1 MMPNSI
7 IYNSITMNDLSFKN
21 TFKQDL
27 SAGLVVFL
35 VALPL
40 CLGIALASGAPLLS
54 GVITGIIGGLIVGAI
69 SGSQLAV
76 SGPAAGLT
84 TIVAT
89 AIISLH
95 SYEAFLVA
103 VVLAGIIQVILGLV
117 KAGKIGLYF
126 PSNVIKGMLAAIGI
140 ILILKQIPHAFGY
153 DADSE
158 GDFAFLQ
165 ADNSNTFSAINH
177 LLGKLNFGSIAIFAV
192 SMAILLAWDTPLFKK
207 IKAVPAGLV
216 VVIVGALGS
225 LLLQST
231 TGFFHLRD
239 NSFVQIPVLS
249 SIGDFATV
257 LKFPDFS
264 QITNPQIITVAFT
277 IALVASLETLLSI
290 EAVDKLDPLKRST
303 PLNRELLAQGVGNT
317 VAGLL
322 GGLPLTAVIVRG
334 ATNVNSGAKT
344 KISTI
349 FHGTLLLVTVLAIP
363 TVLNKIPLASLAAIL
378 IMVGYKLAKLQLFKD
393 MYKAGWNQ
401 FTPFVVTVAAIIL
414 TDLLKGVLIGMVV
427 SIIFILVNATKDLIY
442 STEKTTATGKMQ
454 QLVLSEQVT
463 FLNKA
468 HLNEFFSKVK
478 PGMNVWV
485 DATQTKYIEQDCLEI
500 LQDFAKRAAAEDIT
514 FNITGLKDHY
524 SFLEAREEAF
534 EQHEHAHDHQRYNEL
549 FINNRKWIAEKLHL
563 DANYF
568 NRLNAGQSPP
578 YLIIGCSDSRA
589 PMEVITGAEPGEVFS
604 HRNIANQVIP
614 SDINLMSVVQ
624 YAVEALKVR
633 HIVVCGHYG
642 CGGVKAAVAGG
653 TNGNLDQWLSHI
665 RDINRNH
672 KEELEQIDDTEMR
685 HRRLVELNVEEQ
697 VFQLRTT
704 AIVQNAL
711 KNGQILNLYGWVYDM
726 SDGMLHDL
734 RIEESEKYPSLLIS

>member
-1 MMPNSI
+1 ME
-7 IYNSITMNDLSFKN
+7 LSFKN

-40 CLGIALASGAPLLS
+40 CLGVALASGAPLLS
-54 GVITGIIGGLIVGAI
+54 GIITGVIGGIVVGFI

-84 TIVAT
+84 TIVAS

-95 SYEAFLVA
+95 SYETFLVC
-103 VVLAGIIQVILGLV
+103 VVLAGVIQIILGLV

-153 DADSE
+153 DADAE
-158 GDFAFLQ
+158 GDFAFAQ
-165 ADNSNTFSAINH
+165 ANHNNTFSQISNLLSRLTPGAI
-177 LLGKLNFGSIAIFAV
+177 IIFIL
-192 SMAILLAWDTPLFKK
+192 SMAVLMLWDTPLFKK
-207 IKAVPAGLV
+207 LKAIPSGLV
-216 VVIVGALGS
+216 VVILGVVAS
-225 LLLQST
+225 VVLQNAPAA
-231 TGFFHLRD
+231 FNLD
-239 NSFVQIPVLS
+239 ADSFVQIPVFA
-249 SIGDFATV
+249 SIGDFATN

-264 QITNPQIITVAFT
+264 KVANTEVLTVAFT
-277 IALVASLETLLSI
+277 IAFVASLETLLSI

-303 PLNRELLAQGVGNT
+303 PLNRELIAQGIGNS

-322 GGLPLTAVIVRG
+322 GGIPLTAVIVRG

-344 KISTI
+344 KKSTI
-349 FHGTLLLVTVLAIP
+349 FHGMLLLVTVLLIP
-363 TVLNKIPLASLAAIL
+363 SIMNKIPLASLAAIL
-378 IMVGYKLAKLQLFKD
+378 IMVGYKLAKVQLFKD

-401 FTPFVVTVAAIIL
+401 FTPFIATVVAIIL
-414 TDLLKGVLIGMVV
+414 TDLLKGVLIGMGV

-442 STEKTTATGKMQ
+442 STQKLTKSGTMQ

-468 HLNEFFSKVK
+468 HLNEFFNGIK
-478 PGMNVWV
+478 PGMSVWV
-485 DATQTKYIEQDCLEI
+485 DAGQTRYIEQDCLEI
-500 LQDFAKRAAAEDIT
+500 LQDFKTRAAIEKIPCT
-514 FNITGLKDHY
+514 ITGLKDHY
-524 SFLEAREEAF
+524 SFLEAKVEIMD
-534 EQHEHAHDHQRYNEL
+534 QHEHNHDHQHYNDL
-549 FINNRKWIAEKLHL
+549 FSNNRKWIADKLHL
-563 DANYF
+563 DVNYF
-568 NRLNAGQSPP
+568 AKLNKGQSPP

-589 PMEVITGAEPGEVFS
+589 PMEVITGAQPGEIFS

-642 CGGVKAAVAGG
+642 CGGIRAAVAGG
-653 TNGNLDQWLSHI
+653 TQGNLDQWLSHI
-665 RDINRNH
+665 RDIDRAHSN
-672 KEELEQIDDTEMR
+672 ELNAITDTEMR

-697 VFQLRTT
+697 IYQLKST

-711 KNGQILNLYGWVYDM
+711 QSGQTLNFYGWVYDLA
-726 SDGMLHDL
+726 DGMLHDL
-734 RIEESEKYPSLLIS
+734 KIKDAKKPQKSLVV

>member
-1 MMPNSI
+1 ME
-7 IYNSITMNDLSFKN
+7 LSFKN

-27 SAGLVVFL
+27 SSGLVVFL

-54 GVITGIIGGLIVGAI
+54 GIVTGVIGGIVVGFI

-84 TIVAT
+84 TIVAS

-95 SYEAFLVA
+95 SYETFLVC
-103 VVLAGIIQVILGLV
+103 VVLAGVIQIILGLV

-153 DADSE
+153 DADAE
-158 GDFAFLQ
+158 GDFAFAQ
-165 ADNSNTFSAINH
+165 ADHSNTFSEINNLLSRLSPGAI
-177 LLGKLNFGSIAIFAV
+177 IIFIL
-192 SMAILLAWDTPLFKK
+192 SMAVLMLWDTPLFKK
-207 IKAVPAGLV
+207 VKAFPSGLV
-216 VVIVGALGS
+216 VVVLGVIAALV
-225 LLLQST
+225 LQNAPAA
-231 TGFFHLRD
+231 FNLKA
-239 NSFVQIPVLS
+239 NSFVQIPVFS
-249 SIGDFATV
+249 SIGDFATN

-264 QITNPQIITVAFT
+264 KIANMEVLTVAFT
-277 IALVASLETLLSI
+277 IAFVASLETLLSI

-303 PLNRELLAQGVGNT
+303 PLNRELIAQGIGNS

-322 GGLPLTAVIVRG
+322 GGIPLTAVIVRG

-344 KISTI
+344 KTSTI
-349 FHGTLLLVTVLAIP
+349 FHGTLLLVTVLLIP
-363 TVLNKIPLASLAAIL
+363 GIMNKIPLASLAAIL
-378 IMVGYKLAKLQLFKD
+378 IMVGYKLAKVQLFKD
-393 MYKAGWNQ
+393 MFKAGWNQ
-401 FTPFVVTVAAIIL
+401 FTPFIITVVAIIL
-414 TDLLKGVLIGMVV
+414 TDLLKGVLIGMGV

-442 STEKTTATGKMQ
+442 STQKLTKTGTMQ

-468 HLNEFFSKVK
+468 HLNEFFNSIK
-478 PGMNVWV
+478 PGMSVWV
-485 DATQTKYIEQDCLEI
+485 DAGQTRYIEQDCLEI
-500 LQDFAKRAAAEDIT
+500 LQDFKSRAAIENIPCT
-514 FNITGLKDHY
+514 ITGLKDHY
-524 SFLEAREEAF
+524 SFLEAKVEVRDH
-534 EQHEHAHDHQRYNEL
+534 HEHTHDHQHYNEL
-549 FINNRKWIAEKLHL
+549 FSNNRKWIAEKLHL
-563 DANYF
+563 DVNYF
-568 NRLNAGQSPP
+568 TKLNKGQSPP

-589 PMEVITGAEPGEVFS
+589 PMEVITGAQPGEIFS

-642 CGGVKAAVAGG
+642 CGGIRAAVAGG
-653 TNGNLDQWLSHI
+653 TQGNLDQWLSHV
-665 RDINRNH
+665 RDIDRANSD
-672 KEELEQIDDTEMR
+672 ELNAIADTEMR

-697 VFQLRTT
+697 IYQLKST
-704 AIVQNAL
+704 AIVHNAL
-711 KNGQILNLYGWVYDM
+711 QNGQTLNFYGWVYDLA
-726 SDGMLHDL
+726 DGMLHDL
-734 RIEESEKYPSLLIS
+734 KLKDAKVQKTLTV

>member
-1 MMPNSI
+1 MEI
-7 IYNSITMNDLSFKN
+7 SFKN

-54 GVITGIIGGLIVGAI
+54 GVITGIVGGIVVGFI

-84 TIVAT
+84 TIVAS

-95 SYEAFLVA
+95 SYEAFLVS

-153 DADSE
+153 DADAE
-158 GDFAFLQ
+158 GDLAFAQ
-165 ADNSNTFSAINH
+165 ADHSNTFSEINNLLSRVSPGAI
-177 LLGKLNFGSIAIFAV
+177 LIFV
-192 SMAILLAWDTPLFKK
+192 ISMAILMLWDTPLFKK
-207 IKAVPAGLV
+207 VKAVPSGLV
-216 VVIVGALGS
+216 VVIVGVIMALV
-225 LLLQST
+225 LQNAPAAFNLK
-231 TGFFHLRD
+231 G
-239 NSFVQIPVLS
+239 NSFVQIPVFSGLT
-249 SIGDFATV
+249 DFATN
-257 LKFPDFS
+257 LRFPDFS
-264 QITNPQIITVAFT
+264 KIANTEVLTVAFT
-277 IALVASLETLLSI
+277 IAFVASLETLLSI

-303 PLNRELLAQGVGNT
+303 PLNRELIAQGIGNS

-334 ATNVNSGAKT
+334 ATNVSSGAKT
-344 KISTI
+344 KMSAI
-349 FHGTLLLVTVLAIP
+349 FHGSLLLISVLLIP
-363 TVLNKIPLASLAAIL
+363 GAMNKIPLASLAAIL
-378 IMVGYKLAKLQLFKD
+378 IMVGYKLAKVKLFKD

-401 FTPFVVTVAAIIL
+401 FTPFIATVAAIIL
-414 TDLLKGVLIGMVV
+414 TDLLKGVLIGMGV
-427 SIIFILVNATKDLIY
+427 SIVFILVNATKDLIY
-442 STEKTTATGKMQ
+442 STEKMTKSGTMQ

-468 HLNEFFSKVK
+468 HLNEFFNSIK
-478 PGMNVWV
+478 PGMSVWV
-485 DATQTKYIEQDCLEI
+485 DASQTRYIEQDCLEI
-500 LQDFAKRAAAEDIT
+500 LQNFKNRAAIENIPCT
-514 FNITGLKDHY
+514 ITGLKDHY
-524 SFLEAREEAF
+524 SFLEAKVEIMD
-534 EQHEHAHDHQRYNEL
+534 QHEHGHHDHQHYNEL
-549 FINNRKWIAEKLHL
+549 FSNNRKWIAEKLHL
-563 DANYF
+563 DVNYF
-568 NRLNAGQSPP
+568 AKLNKGQSPP

-589 PMEVITGAEPGEVFS
+589 PMEVITGAQPGEIFS

-642 CGGVKAAVAGG
+642 CGGIRAAVAGG
-653 TNGNLDQWLSHI
+653 TQGNLDQWLSHV
-665 RDINRNH
+665 RDIERTH
-672 KEELEQIDDTEMR
+672 SEELNAIADGETR
-685 HRRLVELNVEEQ
+685 HRRLVELNVAEQ
-697 VFQLRTT
+697 IYQLKST

-711 KNGQILNLYGWVYDM
+711 QNGQTLNFYGWVYDL

-734 RIEESEKYPSLLIS
+734 KIKDSVKQPKLVNV

>member
-1 MMPNSI
+1 ME
-7 IYNSITMNDLSFKN
+7 LSFKN

-54 GVITGIIGGLIVGAI
+54 GIITGVIGGIVVGFV

-84 TIVAT
+84 TIVAS

-95 SYEAFLVA
+95 SYETFLVC
-103 VVLAGIIQVILGLV
+103 VVLAGVIQIILGLV

-153 DADSE
+153 DADTE
-158 GDFAFLQ
+158 GDFAFAQ
-165 ADNSNTFSAINH
+165 ADHSNTFSEITH
-177 LLGKLNFGSIAIFAV
+177 LLSKLTPGAIIIFIL
-192 SMAILLAWDTPLFKK
+192 SMAVLMLWDTPLFKK
-207 IKAVPAGLV
+207 IKAFPSGLA
-216 VVIVGALGS
+216 VVILGVIAALV
-225 LLLQST
+225 LQNAPAS
-231 TGFFHLRD
+231 FNLRA
-239 NSFVQIPVLS
+239 NSFVQIPVFS
-249 SIGDFATV
+249 NVGDFATA

-264 QITNPQIITVAFT
+264 KIANMEVLTVAFT
-277 IALVASLETLLSI
+277 IAFVASLETLLSI

-303 PLNRELLAQGVGNT
+303 PLNRELIAQGIGNS

-322 GGLPLTAVIVRG
+322 GGIPLTAVIVRG

-344 KISTI
+344 KTSAI
-349 FHGTLLLVTVLAIP
+349 FHGILLLVTVLLIP
-363 TVLNKIPLASLAAIL
+363 GIMNKIPLASLAAVL
-378 IMVGYKLAKLQLFKD
+378 IMVGYKLAKVQLFKD

-401 FTPFVVTVAAIIL
+401 FTPFIITVVAIIL
-414 TDLLKGVLIGMVV
+414 TDLLKGVLIGMAV

-442 STEKTTATGKMQ
+442 STQKLTKNGTMQ

-468 HLNEFFSKVK
+468 HLNEFFNSIK
-478 PGMNVWV
+478 PGMSVWV
-485 DATQTKYIEQDCLEI
+485 DAGQTRYIEQDCLEI
-500 LQDFAKRAAAEDIT
+500 LQDFKSRAAIENIPCT
-514 FNITGLKDHY
+514 ITGLKDHY
-524 SFLEAREEAF
+524 SFLEAKVEIMDE
-534 EQHEHAHDHQRYNEL
+534 HEHNHHDHQHYNEL
-549 FINNRKWIAEKLHL
+549 FSNNRKWIAEKLHL
-563 DANYF
+563 DVNYF
-568 NRLNAGQSPP
+568 AKLNKGQSPP

-589 PMEVITGAEPGEVFS
+589 PMEVITGAQPGEIFS

-614 SDINLMSVVQ
+614 SDMNLMSVVQ

-642 CGGVKAAVAGG
+642 CGGIRAAVAGG
-653 TNGNLDQWLSHI
+653 TQGNLDQWLSHV
-665 RDINRNH
+665 RDIERTNID
-672 KEELEQIDDTEMR
+672 ELNAIADTEMR

-697 VFQLRTT
+697 IYQLKST

-711 KNGQILNLYGWVYDM
+711 QNGQTLNLYGWVYDL

-734 RIEESEKYPSLLIS
+734 KIKDTKKTQKTITV

>member
-1 MMPNSI
+1 MSN
-7 IYNSITMNDLSFKN
+7 LSFKN
-21 TFKQDL
+21 TFKQDI

-54 GVITGIIGGLIVGAI
+54 GIITGIVGGLIVGAV

-103 VVLAGIIQVILGLV
+103 VVLAGILQIILGLV

-153 DADSE
+153 DADAE

-165 ADNSNTFSAINH
+165 ADNSNTFTEINN
-177 LLGKLNFGSIAIFAV
+177 LLGKLNFGAIAIFAI

-207 IKAVPAGLV
+207 IKAIPGGLV
-216 VVIVGALGS
+216 VVIVGALTAIF
-225 LLLQST
+225 LQST
-231 TGFFHLRD
+231 TGLFHLRT
-239 NSFVQIPVLS
+239 NSFVQIPVLG
-249 SIGDFATV
+249 SIGDFATI

-264 QITNPQIITVAFT
+264 QITNPQIITVAIT

-303 PLNRELLAQGVGNT
+303 PLNRELLAQGIGNT
-317 VAGLL
+317 LAGLV

-344 KISTI
+344 KLSTI
-349 FHGTLLLVTVLAIP
+349 FHGSLLLVTVLAIP
-363 TVLNKIPLASLAAIL
+363 AVLNKIPLASLAAIL
-378 IMVGYKLAKLQLFKD
+378 IMVGYKLTKLQLFKD

-401 FTPFVVTVAAIIL
+401 FTPFIATVVAIIL
-414 TDLLKGVLIGMVV
+414 TDLLKGVMIGMGV
-427 SIIFILVNATKDLIY
+427 SIVFILVNATKDLIY
-442 STEKTTATGKMQ
+442 STEKSTASGKMQ

-468 HLNEFFSKVK
+468 HLNEFFNKVK
-478 PGMNVWV
+478 SGESVWV
-485 DATQTKYIEQDCLEI
+485 DASQTKYIEQDCLEI
-500 LQDFAKRAAAEDIT
+500 LQDFKSRSVVEGINCT
-514 FNITGLKDHY
+514 ITGLKDHY
-524 SFLEAREEAF
+524 TFLEARVEAV
-534 EQHEHAHDHQRYNEL
+534 EQHEHAHDHQHYNDL
-549 FINNRKWIAEKLHL
+549 FANNRRWIAEKLHL
-563 DANYF
+563 DSNYF
-568 NRLNAGQSPP
+568 ANLSKGQSPP

-589 PMEVITGAEPGEVFS
+589 PMEVITGAQPGEIFS

-665 RDINRNH
+665 RDVNRNH
-672 KEELEQIDDTEMR
+672 KEELEQIDDAEMR

-711 KNGQILNLYGWVYDM
+711 KNGQVLNLYGWVYDL

-734 RIEESEKYPSLLIS
+734 RIEESDKYPSLLIS

>member
-1 MMPNSI
+1 MEL
-7 IYNSITMNDLSFKN
+7 TFKN
-21 TFKQDL
+21 TFKQNI
-27 SAGLVVFL
+27 SSGLVVFL

-54 GVITGIIGGLIVGAI
+54 GIITGIVGGIVVGFI

-84 TIVAT
+84 TIVAS

-103 VVLAGIIQVILGLV
+103 VVLAGIIQVVLGLV

-153 DADSE
+153 DADAE
-158 GDFAFLQ
+158 GDFAFAQ
-165 ADNSNTFSAINH
+165 ADQNNTFSEITH
-177 LLGKLNFGSIAIFAV
+177 LLSKLTPGAIVIFIL
-192 SMAILLAWDTPLFKK
+192 SMAVLTLWDTPLFKK
-207 IKAVPAGLV
+207 VKAFPSGLV
-216 VVIVGALGS
+216 VVIVGVLAS
-225 LLLQST
+225 LVLQNAPEA
-231 TGFFHLRD
+231 FHLKAE
-239 NSFVQIPVLS
+239 SFVQIPVFSSLS
-249 SIGDFATV
+249 DFATN

-264 QITNPQIITVAFT
+264 KITNPEILTVAFT
-277 IALVASLETLLSI
+277 IAFVASLETLLSI

-303 PLNRELLAQGVGNT
+303 PLNRELIAQGIGNS

-344 KISTI
+344 KVSTI
-349 FHGTLLLVTVLAIP
+349 FHGILLLVAVLLIP
-363 TVLNKIPLASLAAIL
+363 GLMNKIPLASLAAIL
-378 IMVGYKLAKLQLFKD
+378 IMVGYKLAKVQLFKD

-401 FTPFVVTVAAIIL
+401 FTPFVATVAAIIL
-414 TDLLKGVLIGMVV
+414 TDLLKGVLIGMGV
-427 SIIFILVNATKDLIY
+427 SIVFILVNATKDLIY
-442 STEKTTATGKMQ
+442 TTQKITPKGTMK

-468 HLNEFFSKVK
+468 HLNEFFSGIK
-478 PGMNVWV
+478 PGMSVWV
-485 DATQTKYIEQDCLEI
+485 DASQTRYIEQDCLEI
-500 LQDFAKRAAAEDIT
+500 LQDFKNRAALEGIPCT
-514 FNITGLKDHY
+514 ITGLKDHY
-524 SFLEAREEAF
+524 SFLEAKVEMMD
-534 EQHEHAHDHQRYNEL
+534 QHEHGHHDHQHYNEL
-549 FINNRKWIAEKLHL
+549 FSNNRKWIAEKLDL
-563 DANYF
+563 DVNYF
-568 NRLNAGQSPP
+568 TKLNKGQSPP

-589 PMEVITGAEPGEVFS
+589 PMEVITGAQPGEIFS

-614 SDINLMSVVQ
+614 SDVNLMSVVQ

-642 CGGVKAAVAGG
+642 CGGVRAAVAGG
-653 TNGNLDQWLSHI
+653 TQGNLDQWLSHI
-665 RDINRNH
+665 RDVNRINN
-672 KEELEQIDDTEMR
+672 EELSAIADPETR
-685 HRRLVELNVEEQ
+685 HRRLVELNVEAQ
-697 VFQLRTT
+697 VYHLQST

-711 KNGQILNLYGWVYDM
+711 QNGQVLNFYGWVYDLA
-726 SDGMLHDL
+726 DGMLHDL
-734 RIEESEKYPSLLIS
+734 KIKEPKKYPKTIEV

>member
-1 MMPNSI
+1 ME
-7 IYNSITMNDLSFKN
+7 LSFKN

-40 CLGIALASGAPLLS
+40 CLGIALASGAPLLA
-54 GVITGIIGGLIVGAI
+54 GIITGIVGGVVVGFI

-84 TIVAT
+84 TIVAS

-95 SYEAFLVA
+95 SYEAFLVS
-103 VVLAGIIQVILGLV
+103 VVLAGVIQVILGLV

-153 DADSE
+153 DADAE
-158 GDFAFLQ
+158 GDFAFAQ
-165 ADNSNTFSAINH
+165 ADHSNTFTEITH
-177 LLGKLNFGSIAIFAV
+177 LLSKLTPGAIIIFV
-192 SMAILLAWDTPLFKK
+192 LSMALLLLWDTPLFKK
-207 IKAVPAGLV
+207 VKAFPSGLV
-216 VVIVGALGS
+216 VVIVGVLAS
-225 LLLQST
+225 VVLQ
-231 TGFFHLRD
+231 GAPDVFHLKA
-239 NSFVQIPVLS
+239 NSFVQIPVFS
-249 SIGDFATV
+249 SIGDFATN

-264 QITNPQIITVAFT
+264 KIANPEVLTVAFT
-277 IALVASLETLLSI
+277 IAFVASLETLLSI

-303 PLNRELLAQGVGNT
+303 PLNRELIAQGVGNA

-344 KISTI
+344 KASSI
-349 FHGTLLLVTVLAIP
+349 FHGILLLVAVLLIP
-363 TVLNKIPLASLAAIL
+363 VLMNKIPLASLAAIL
-378 IMVGYKLAKLQLFKD
+378 IMVGYKLAKVQLFRD

-401 FTPFVVTVAAIIL
+401 FTPFVITVLAIIL
-414 TDLLKGVLIGMVV
+414 TDLLKGVLIGMGV

-442 STEKTTATGKMQ
+442 TTQRITPKGTMK

-468 HLNEFFSKVK
+468 HLNEFFNEIK
-478 PGMNVWV
+478 PGMSVWV
-485 DATQTKYIEQDCLEI
+485 DAGQTRYIEQDCLEI
-500 LQDFAKRAAAEDIT
+500 LQEFKSRAAMENIPCT
-514 FNITGLKDHY
+514 ITGLKDHY
-524 SFLEAREEAF
+524 SFLEAKIEARD
-534 EQHEHAHDHQRYNEL
+534 QHEHGHHDHQHYNEL
-549 FINNRKWIAEKLHL
+549 FNNNRKWIAEKLHL
-563 DANYF
+563 DVNYF
-568 NRLNAGQSPP
+568 ANLNKGQSPP

-589 PMEVITGAEPGEVFS
+589 PMEVITGAQPGEIFS

-642 CGGVKAAVAGG
+642 CGGIRAAVAGG
-653 TNGNLDQWLSHI
+653 TQGNLDQWLSHI
-665 RDINRNH
+665 RDIDRAH
-672 KEELEQIDDTEMR
+672 SDELNAITDTEMR

-697 VFQLRTT
+697 IYQLKST

-711 KNGQILNLYGWVYDM
+711 QKGQTLNFYGWVYDLA
-726 SDGMLHDL
+726 DGMLHDL
-734 RIEESEKYPSLLIS
+734 KLRDAKAPDTITV

>member
-1 MMPNSI
+1 
-7 IYNSITMNDLSFKN
+7 MNNLSFKN
-21 TFKQDL
+21 TLRYDL

-54 GVITGIIGGLIVGAI
+54 GIITGVIGGLIVGAV

-89 AIISLH
+89 AIITLH

-103 VVLAGIIQVILGLV
+103 VVMAGIIQVILGLV

-153 DADSE
+153 DADAE
-158 GDFAFLQ
+158 GDFTFIQ
-165 ADNSNTFSAINH
+165 ADNSNTFTEINN
-177 LLGKLNFGSIAIFAV
+177 LLGKLNFGAIAIFAI
-192 SMAILLAWDTPLFKK
+192 SMAILMAWDTPLLKK

-216 VVIVGALGS
+216 VVVVGALAS

-231 TGFFHLRD
+231 SGIFHLRD

-249 SIGDFATV
+249 SLGDFSTM

-264 QITNPQIITVAFT
+264 QITNPQVITVAVT

-303 PLNRELLAQGVGNT
+303 PLNRELMAQGIGNT
-317 VAGLL
+317 VAGLF

-344 KISTI
+344 KLSAI
-349 FHGTLLLVTVLAIP
+349 FHGALLLITVLAIP
-363 TVLNKIPLASLAAIL
+363 AILNKIPLASLAAIL
-378 IMVGYKLAKLQLFKD
+378 IMVGYKLTKLQLFKD

-401 FTPFVVTVAAIIL
+401 FTPFIVTVAAIIL
-414 TDLLKGVLIGMVV
+414 TDLLKGVLIGMAV

-442 STEKTTATGKMQ
+442 STEKATANGTMQ

-468 HLNEFFSKVK
+468 HLNEFFNKIKS
-478 PGMNVWV
+478 GETVWV
-485 DATQTKYIEQDCLEI
+485 DASQTKYIEQDCLEI
-500 LQDFAKRAAAEDIT
+500 LQEFKARAAVEDIACT
-514 FNITGLKDHY
+514 ITGLKDHY
-524 SFLEAREEAF
+524 SFLEARVEAA
-534 EQHEHAHDHQRYNEL
+534 EQHEHAHHDHQHYNEL
-549 FINNRKWIAEKLHL
+549 FANNRRWIAEKLHL
-563 DANYF
+563 DSNYF
-568 NRLNAGQSPP
+568 TNLNKGQSPP

-589 PMEVITGAEPGEVFS
+589 PMEVITGAQPGEIFS

-653 TNGNLDQWLSHI
+653 THGNLDQWLSHI
-665 RDINRNH
+665 RDVNRNH
-672 KEELEQIDDTEMR
+672 KEELEQIEDTEMR

-697 VFQLRTT
+697 IFQLRTT

-711 KNGQILNLYGWVYDM
+711 KNGQVLNLYGWVYDL

-734 RIEESEKYPSLLIS
+734 RIEESDKYPSLLIS

>member
-1 MMPNSI
+1 ME
-7 IYNSITMNDLSFKN
+7 LSFKN

-27 SAGLVVFL
+27 SSGLIVFL

-40 CLGIALASGAPLLS
+40 CLGVALASGAPLLS
-54 GVITGIIGGLIVGAI
+54 GIITGVIGGIVVGFI

-84 TIVAT
+84 TIVAS

-95 SYEAFLVA
+95 SYETFLVC
-103 VVLAGIIQVILGLV
+103 VVLAGVIQIILGLV

-153 DADSE
+153 DADTE
-158 GDFAFLQ
+158 GDFAFAQ
-165 ADNSNTFSAINH
+165 ADNSNTFSEINNLLSRLSPGAIIIFI
-177 LLGKLNFGSIAIFAV
+177 LSIAV
-192 SMAILLAWDTPLFKK
+192 LMLWDTPLFKK
-207 IKAVPAGLV
+207 VKAFPSGLV
-216 VVIVGALGS
+216 VVILGVVAAVV
-225 LLLQST
+225 LQNAPAA
-231 TGFFHLRD
+231 FNLKA
-239 NSFVQIPVLS
+239 NSFVQIPVFS
-249 SIGDFATV
+249 GIGDFATN

-264 QITNPQIITVAFT
+264 KIANMEVLTVAFT
-277 IALVASLETLLSI
+277 IAFVASLETLLSI

-303 PLNRELLAQGVGNT
+303 PLNRELIAQGIGNS

-322 GGLPLTAVIVRG
+322 GGIPLTAVIVRG

-344 KISTI
+344 KTSTI
-349 FHGTLLLVTVLAIP
+349 FHGTLLLVTVLLIP
-363 TVLNKIPLASLAAIL
+363 GIMNKIPLASLAAIL
-378 IMVGYKLAKLQLFKD
+378 IMVGYKLAKVQLFKD
-393 MYKAGWNQ
+393 MFKAGWNQ
-401 FTPFVVTVAAIIL
+401 FTPFIITVVAIIL
-414 TDLLKGVLIGMVV
+414 TDLLKGVLIGMAV

-442 STEKTTATGKMQ
+442 STQKLTKTGTMQ

-468 HLNEFFSKVK
+468 HLNEFFNSIK
-478 PGMNVWV
+478 PGMSVWV
-485 DATQTKYIEQDCLEI
+485 DAGQTRYIEQDCLEI
-500 LQDFAKRAAAEDIT
+500 LQEFKSRAALENIPCT
-514 FNITGLKDHY
+514 ITGLKDHY
-524 SFLEAREEAF
+524 SVLEAKVEVMD
-534 EQHEHAHDHQRYNEL
+534 QHEHNHHDHQHYNNL
-549 FINNRKWIAEKLHL
+549 FSNNRKWIAEKLHL
-563 DANYF
+563 DVNYF
-568 NRLNAGQSPP
+568 AKLNKGQSPP

-589 PMEVITGAEPGEVFS
+589 PMEVITGAQPGEIFS

-642 CGGVKAAVAGG
+642 CGGIRAAVAGG
-653 TNGNLDQWLSHI
+653 TQGNLDQWLSHV
-665 RDINRNH
+665 RDIDRANSD
-672 KEELEQIDDTEMR
+672 ELNAIADTEMR

-697 VFQLRTT
+697 IYQLKST

-711 KNGQILNLYGWVYDM
+711 QNGQTLNFYGWVYDLA
-726 SDGMLHDL
+726 DGMLHDL
-734 RIEESEKYPSLLIS
+734 KLKDAKVQKTLTV

>member
-1 MMPNSI
+1 ME
-7 IYNSITMNDLSFKN
+7 LSFKN

-27 SAGLVVFL
+27 SSGLVVFL

-40 CLGIALASGAPLLS
+40 CLGIALASGAPLLA
-54 GVITGIIGGLIVGAI
+54 GIITGIVGGIVVGFI

-95 SYEAFLVA
+95 SYETFLVA
-103 VVLAGIIQVILGLV
+103 VVLAGVIQIILGLI

-153 DADSE
+153 DADTE
-158 GDFAFLQ
+158 GDFAFAQ
-165 ADNSNTFSAINH
+165 ADHSNTFSEITNVLSRVSPGAI
-177 LLGKLNFGSIAIFAV
+177 IIFV
-192 SMAILLAWDTPLFKK
+192 ISMTILMLWDTLSKK
-207 IKAVPAGLV
+207 LKAIPSGLV
-216 VVIVGALGS
+216 VVIVGVLISIAL
-225 LLLQST
+225 QNAPA
-231 TGFFHLRD
+231 GFNLKG
-239 NSFVQIPVLS
+239 NSFVQLPLFSGLS
-249 SIGDFATV
+249 DFATN

-264 QITNPQIITVAFT
+264 KAMNMEVLTVAFT
-277 IALVASLETLLSI
+277 IAFVASLETLLSI

-317 VAGLL
+317 IAGLL

-334 ATNVNSGAKT
+334 ATNVSSGAKT
-344 KISTI
+344 KTSTI
-349 FHGTLLLVTVLAIP
+349 FHGILLLVAVLLIP
-363 TVLNKIPLASLAAIL
+363 GVMNKIPLASLAAIL
-378 IMVGYKLAKLQLFKD
+378 IMVGYKLAKVKLFKD

-401 FTPFVVTVAAIIL
+401 FTPFIATVVAIIL
-414 TDLLKGVLIGMVV
+414 TDLLKGVLIGMAV
-427 SIIFILVNATKDLIY
+427 SIVFILVNATKDLIY
-442 STEKTTATGKMQ
+442 STQKLTKSGTMQ

-468 HLNEFFSKVK
+468 HLNEFFNSIK
-478 PGMNVWV
+478 PGMSVWV
-485 DATQTKYIEQDCLEI
+485 DASQTRYIEQDCLEI
-500 LQDFAKRAAAEDIT
+500 LQDFKSRATLENIPCT
-514 FNITGLKDHY
+514 ITGLKDHY
-524 SFLEAREEAF
+524 SFLEAKVEVMD
-534 EQHEHAHDHQRYNEL
+534 QHEHGHNDHQHYSEL
-549 FINNRKWIAEKLHL
+549 FSNNRKWIAEKLHL
-563 DANYF
+563 DVNYF
-568 NRLNAGQSPP
+568 AKLNKGQSPP

-589 PMEVITGAEPGEVFS
+589 PMEVITGAQPGEIFS

-653 TNGNLDQWLSHI
+653 MHGNLDQWLSHI
-665 RDINRNH
+665 RDVDRAH
-672 KEELEQIDDTEMR
+672 SDELNAIADSEMR

-697 VFQLRTT
+697 IYRLKTT

-711 KNGQILNLYGWVYDM
+711 QSGQTLNFYGWVYDLA
-726 SDGMLHDL
+726 DGMLHDL
-734 RIEESEKYPSLLIS
+734 KIKEPVKQPKVITV

>member
-1 MMPNSI
+1 ME
-7 IYNSITMNDLSFKN
+7 LSFKN

-54 GVITGIIGGLIVGAI
+54 GIITGVVGGIVVGFI

-84 TIVAT
+84 TIVAS

-95 SYEAFLVA
+95 SYETFLVC
-103 VVLAGIIQVILGLV
+103 VVLAGVIQIILGLV

-153 DADSE
+153 DADTE
-158 GDFAFLQ
+158 GDFTFAQ
-165 ADNSNTFSAINH
+165 ADHSNTFTEITH
-177 LLGKLNFGSIAIFAV
+177 LLSKLTPGAIIIFIL
-192 SMAILLAWDTPLFKK
+192 SMVVLMLWDTPLFKK
-207 IKAVPAGLV
+207 VKAFPSGLV
-216 VVIVGALGS
+216 VVLLGVIAALV
-225 LLLQST
+225 LQNAPAA
-231 TGFFHLRD
+231 FNLKA
-239 NSFVQIPVLS
+239 NSFVQIPVFSGL
-249 SIGDFATV
+249 GDFATN

-264 QITNPQIITVAFT
+264 KIANTEVLTVAFT
-277 IALVASLETLLSI
+277 IAFVASLETLLSI

-303 PLNRELLAQGVGNT
+303 PLNRELIAQGVGNT

-344 KISTI
+344 KTSSI
-349 FHGTLLLVTVLAIP
+349 FHGILLLIAVLLIP
-363 TVLNKIPLASLAAIL
+363 VLMNKIPLASLAAIL
-378 IMVGYKLAKLQLFKD
+378 IMVGYKLAKVQLFKD

-401 FTPFVVTVAAIIL
+401 FTPFVVTVMAIIL
-414 TDLLKGVLIGMVV
+414 TDLLKGVLIGMGV

-442 STEKTTATGKMQ
+442 STQKLTKSGTMQ

-468 HLNEFFSKVK
+468 HLNEFFNSIK
-478 PGMNVWV
+478 PGMSVWV
-485 DATQTKYIEQDCLEI
+485 DAGQTRYIEQDCLEI
-500 LQDFAKRAAAEDIT
+500 LQEFKSRAALENIPCT
-514 FNITGLKDHY
+514 ITGLKDHY
-524 SFLEAREEAF
+524 SFLEAKVEVMD
-534 EQHEHAHDHQRYNEL
+534 QHEHNHHDHQHYNEL
-549 FINNRKWIAEKLHL
+549 FSNNRKWIADKLHL
-563 DANYF
+563 DVNYF
-568 NRLNAGQSPP
+568 AKLNKGQSPP

-589 PMEVITGAEPGEVFS
+589 PMEVITGAQPGEIFS

-642 CGGVKAAVAGG
+642 CGGIRAAVAGG
-653 TNGNLDQWLSHI
+653 TQGNLDQWLSHV
-665 RDINRNH
+665 RDLDRANS
-672 KEELEQIDDTEMR
+672 EELNTIPDTEMR

-697 VFQLRTT
+697 IYQLKST

-711 KNGQILNLYGWVYDM
+711 QNGQTLNFYGWVYDLA
-726 SDGMLHDL
+726 DGMLHDL
-734 RIEESEKYPSLLIS
+734 KIKDTKKIQKTITV